1 MNKTLVQKLNDEL
14 RKLGLECKLV
24 KELSEH
30 FRVNVFEN
38 GLVVLENQSVPKVL
52 QWNKVNN
59 YAKNIKDMVEMKKAL
74 GWVK

>member
-1 MNKTLVQKLNDEL
+1 MEKTLVQKLNEEL
-14 RKLGLECKLV
+14 KKLGLECKLV

-38 GLVVLENQSVPKVL
+38 GKVVLEHQSVPKIL